1 MKKTFIFITLL
12 FISTFLW
19 CQNLELKAVKQF
31 SNTKEFKIVHDYQL
45 DPYNGVT
52 GNRMFCDNNGSIFIY
67 NDDKNILY
75 ELDSKTFQ
83 IAKSYSYD
91 FSDIYYDSKLFGLYA
106 VSNNYFF
113 YKWTDAASIAI
124 DRSSGKRKYV
134 VNANSQVSSQLSY
147 YDDEIDILFFQ
158 DHNNKIHCIVH
169 PSLEENQ
176 NQKNFHNAEETREL
190 LNNGNYAPHLT
201 LDSDNDL
208 YIDGVRCRWN
218 ATAYETTDYVITLN
232 NKRKTIRIF
241 DRKESEVLNYTIPE
255 NETEESI
262 TYHPNGDWYF
272 LTINWTTDTHTLWRI
287 ENTWDSQWREQ
298 WNKEHINFDNQD
310 SASSTNVAVSKV
322 MTCNDNL
329 RLRSQE
335 ATSSKVITTMQK
347 GTKVKIL
354 KLGKAETIDGIN
366 SNWVQ
371 VEVLSDAKNKDGKEI
386 KSGTIGWCYGGY
398 LE

>member
-19 CQNLELKAVKQF
+19 CQNVEFKKIKQF
-31 SNTKEFKIVHDYQL
+31 KNDKASVYIREEVNPQDDI
-45 DPYNGVT
+45 T
-52 GNRMFCDNNGSIFIY
+52 GNDIFFDADGNFMIYQRDKKLMLFTNKDLEIETQIKINTDTSLQTFQTIENNIFMGNHTEAFYFNKNGSEFFRVNIY
-67 NDDKNILY
+67 SILNK
-75 ELDSKTFQ
+75 LNGGDSNWFT
-83 IAKSYSYD
+83 D
-91 FSDIYYDSKLFGLYA
+91 CYYDEEK
-106 VSNNYFF
+106 
-113 YKWTDAASIAI
+113 
-124 DRSSGKRKYV
+124 
-134 VNANSQVSSQLSY
+134 
-147 YDDEIDILFFQ
+147 DILFFTYP
-158 DHNNKIHCIVH
+158 HNSVNSIVN
-169 PSLEENQ
+169 PSFDEVQ
-176 NQKNFHNAEETREL
+176 NQKNFRNAEETSKL
-190 LNNGNYAPHLT
+190 LKNGNYAPHLT

-232 NKRKTIRIF
+232 NKRKTIRVF

-335 ATSSKVITTMQK
+335 ATSSSVITTMQK

-354 KLGKAETIDGIN
+354 KLGKAETIDGIS

-371 VEVLSDAKNKDGKEI
+371 VEVLSGAKDKDSKEI
-386 KSGTIGWCYGGY
+386 KSGTTGWCYGGY
-398 LE
+398 LD